1 MVKKKTMKMT
11 LMWTKGLGNI
21 ESASTGKT
29 KTTLGF
35 VDVEE
40 EEEEEERG
48 CEDEVSCCWAE

>member
-40 EEEEEERG
+40 EEEEERG